1 MKQQATATKI
11 NGKWKAKVVRSE
23 ACSSCRACQFGQKE
37 ELFIDLPG
45 EDYQE
50 GQTVELETDSG
61 EFTKAAFWAYGLP
74 LVGLFL
80 GLFAGGALA
89 PYLPL
94 EQEVSQAGGA
104 ILGVALSCVAV
115 RFLDARIRKSHRY
128 QPRCSAVQE
137 VVKDSPRSQDPS

>member
-61 EFTKAAFWAYGLP
+61 EF
-74 LVGLFL
+74 
-80 GLFAGGALA
+80 
-89 PYLPL
+89 
-94 EQEVSQAGGA
+94 SQAGGA
-104 ILGVALSCVAV
+104 ILGVALSCVVV
-115 RFLDARIRKSHRY
+115 RILDARIRKSHRY